1 MINRIR
7 QSGVW
12 IAVVFFTSLVITES
26 LSLAEDLQPSEP
38 SPQESP
44 VVNASNSPM
53 TLEDGAAATPLLT
66 KSVTLLFRI
75 RTKGAGRALRKA
87 EVKQGDKIFY
97 SDDRGEVTAEILLDD
112 SPVQIARTGYLTETF
127 KPGTITSGSLVQVF
141 LYPAQPSDNEVLVQ
155 GSRRPEVS
163 RKSISVTEA
172 SRISAGGDPAQVTKL
187 LPGVQSRPI
196 NPRIVVRGSGPND
209 SGYYIDDIEVPEL
222 YHRIGSISILPD
234 LLISDVE
241 FSSGG
246 FGPQYGD
253 KHGGIVALRTR
264 NEVPEHSITEF
275 RVNIPILS
283 TLYHE
288 QPVGTDQ
295 SFAVS
300 LRRSYVD
307 FFVQKIVERQGNGL
321 TLLPSFGDGHF
332 RYLKKTETG
341 HHKLMVLGSFDQLKV
356 AAPVGA
362 AASDDGRGRF
372 STRQEVGI
380 LSYEN
385 LTSLGSGWTLSTT
398 PYVFRNIE
406 KTDVLDNHGYANV
419 TAMRLRTEARKRR
432 SKDESTFIG
441 LEFTNINAKLD
452 VLAPQPR
459 QDDPFYDFEDA
470 EKQSIQRESTHNDMA
485 AWVAHDLK
493 FASTVLSPGL
503 RVFHNGQI
511 DETGFD
517 PRLSMRMILNEEHLL
532 KAAVGQYSQKPEFS
546 EGTKKSEF
554 GNPDLEFETCNHYI
568 LGHEWKI
575 SERWESDVQVFQKVF
590 PNLIQ
595 PAGGGDNYLNSG
607 ERISQGL
614 ELFLRRNPTDRAFG
628 WISYTYFQ
636 SKERATKEKE
646 FNPGQYNQTHVL
658 HLAGNYRITGQW
670 ETGAT
675 ISYHTGDTRTPVGGA
690 VYNSSLDKYQPKF
703 ADNSLNSAR
712 MPDYH
717 EVDLY
722 GGYDFLYDVWKLR
735 LRFGVQYLALE
746 QQALSVQYN
755 YDYSKE
761 EYFRSLPPIPYLELR
776 GIF

>member
-1 MINRIR
+1 MSKCIFLHGHRYIASAWSVLIF
-7 QSGVW
+7 SGTV
-12 IAVVFFTSLVITES
+12 
-26 LSLAEDLQPSEP
+26 LAEDSSPAP
-38 SPQESP
+38 SPSP
-44 VVNASNSPM
+44 VVLESSEPAANPTEQLNS
-53 TLEDGAAATPLLT
+53 PLLT

-97 SDDRGEVTAEILLDD
+97 SDDRGEVTADILLDD

-127 KPGTITSGSLVQVF
+127 KPDGISSGSLVEVF

-172 SRISAGGDPAQVTKL
+172 ARVAASGDPAQVTKL

-196 NPRIVVRGSGPND
+196 NPKIVVRGSGPND
-209 SGYYIDDIEVPEL
+209 SGYYIDDVEVPEL

-253 KHGGIVALRTR
+253 KHGGIVALKTR
-264 NEVPEHSITEF
+264 NEIPEHSISEF

-283 TLYHE
+283 TIYHE
-288 QPVGTDQ
+288 QPVGNDQ
-295 SFAVS
+295 SFAIS

-307 FFVQKIVERQGNGL
+307 VFVKEIVEKQGNGL

-341 HHKLMVLGSFDQLKV
+341 HHKLLVLGSYDQLKV
-356 AAPVGA
+356 AAPLNA

-372 STRQEVGI
+372 STRQDVGI

-385 LTSLGSGWTLSTT
+385 LSSLGSGWTLSTT
-398 PYVFRNIE
+398 PYIFRDIE

-419 TAMRLRTEARKRR
+419 TAMRLRSEARKRR
-432 SKDESTFIG
+432 SKDESTFVG
-441 LEFTNINAKLD
+441 FEFTNINAKID
-452 VLAPQPR
+452 VFAPQPR

-470 EKQSIQRESTHNDMA
+470 EKRSISRESSHNDVAM
-485 AWVAHDLK
+485 WVAHDFKL
-493 FASTVLSPGL
+493 ANTVLSPGV
-503 RVFHNGQI
+503 RAFHNGQI
-511 DETGFD
+511 DEAGFD
-517 PRLSMRMILNEEHLL
+517 PRLSMRMFLSDEHLL
-532 KAAVGQYSQKPEFS
+532 KGAVGQYSEKPEFS

-554 GNPDLEFETCNHYI
+554 GNPDLEFERCNHYI

-595 PAGGGDNYLNSG
+595 PAGGGDNFLNSG
-607 ERISQGL
+607 ERISKGF

-628 WISYTYFQ
+628 WLSYTYFQ
-636 SKERATKEKE
+636 SKERATKEQE
-646 FNPGQYNQTHVL
+646 YHPGQYNQTHVL

-670 ETGAT
+670 ETGGT
-675 ISYHTGDTRTPVGGA
+675 LSYHTGDTRTPVDSA
-690 VYNSSLDKYQPKF
+690 VYNSGLDKYQPRF
-703 ADNSLNSAR
+703 ATDSQYSAR

-722 GGYDFLYDVWKLR
+722 GAYDFLYDLWKLR
-735 LRFGVQYLALE
+735 FRFGVQYLALE